1 MRARLET
8 LIDEMLEGQILL
20 DEALSEFE
28 KVYIKKALARN
39 KQHPSTTPV
48 ILGIHRNPLA
58 KRVALYDKQD
68 HNGHNGRRNHG
79 PGNHGTGNLGTG
91 NHGTGNHSKS
101 NH

>member
-28 KVYIKKALARN
+28 KVYIKKALAKN
-39 KQHPSTTPV
+39 KQHLSKTAV
-48 ILGIHRNPLA
+48 VLGIHRNTLA

-68 HNGHNGRRNHG
+68 RNGFRPRKNGHR
-79 PGNHGTGNLGTG
+79 
-91 NHGTGNHSKS
+91 
-101 NH
+101 

>member
-28 KVYIKKALARN
+28 KVYIKKALAKN
-39 KQHPSTTPV
+39 SQHLSKTAV
-48 ILGIHRNPLA
+48 ILGIHRNTLA

-68 HNGHNGRRNHG
+68 RNGNGARPPKRR
-79 PGNHGTGNLGTG
+79 
-91 NHGTGNHSKS
+91 
-101 NH
+101 